1 MSWGSSLIQ
10 IKPFNVQYI
19 LYEDDINSKRGSLIP
34 QEEREEL
41 WKTVMAFHS
50 HQKSDMAPIHHRL
63 DSLEKR
69 TSDIEKHLQSRDPD
83 TRIPAND
90 RLEELERRACE
101 LEKQVKK
108 QHTHFLH
115 GPHQVNFSPNGESE
129 ESPS

>member
-1 MSWGSSLIQ
+1 MKTAFTGRALL
-10 IKPFNVQYI
+10 V
-19 LYEDDINSKRGSLIP
+19 P

-50 HQKSDMAPIHHRL
+50 HQKSDMEPLRHRL

-69 TSDIEKHLQSRDPD
+69 ASDIEKHLQSRDPD
-83 TRIPAND
+83 SRAPAND

-108 QHTHFLH
+108 QHAHLLH
-115 GPHQVNFSPNGESE
+115 GPLQVHFSPFAE
-129 ESPS
+129 